1 MDYSMLAELV
11 PNAGAEVNFVRCLEV
26 IPSLGLLGTTPQD
39 PVFHAEGDVWVH
51 TKMVVCALVNS
62 QPYADASTKDRF
74 ILFYA
79 GLLHD
84 IAKPATTV
92 IDEVS
97 GKISQPGHSRRGAID
112 ARILLWRAGVP
123 FDMREA
129 ICRIISVHQV
139 PFFALSG
146 DRRGT
151 APEFTITKLSWELP
165 LWMLCAVATADIVG
179 RTYHGKQAVLYE
191 IEMFRLLAEEMGA
204 LNGPVKFADAYTR
217 QRYFA
222 GANVQPEYALFRE
235 KVGSQVIVMSGMP
248 ASGKNTWVDR
258 NAPGLPVVSFDDAR
272 DELGLAHGKN
282 EGMVAHHA
290 FDMAKDLLRAGKPF
304 VWNSTNLSNQMRS
317 KTLDLLH
324 DYHADVRLVYLEHPE
339 DVIYA
344 RNTKRDTSLRNKD
357 ITKMLFRWEV
367 PVPSEASTVEYI
379 VEGVKPKKANAKDL
393 EASSMPANPH

>member
-1 MDYSMLAELV
+1 MIGNSVAFYSLGDEMDYSLLTELV
-11 PNAGAEVNFVRCLEV
+11 PPPGAEINFKRLLEV
-26 IPSLGLLGTTPQD
+26 IPQLAPLATTPQD
-39 PVFHAEGDVWVH
+39 PVFHAEGDVWTH
-51 TKMVVCALVNS
+51 TKMVCVALVNS
-62 QPYADASTKDRF
+62 QPYADASIKDRF
-74 ILFYA
+74 VLFYA

-84 IAKPATTV
+84 ISKPDTTV

-123 FDMREA
+123 FDMRET

-151 APEFTITKLSWELP
+151 PPEFTIAKLSWELP
-165 LWMLCAVATADIVG
+165 IWMLCAVATADIVG
-179 RTYHGKQAVLYE
+179 RTYHGKQAVLDE
-191 IEMFRLLAEEMGA
+191 IEVFRLLAEELGA
-204 LNGPVKFADAYTR
+204 LNGPVQFADPYTR

-222 GANVQPEYALFRE
+222 GANVLPEYALFRE
-235 KVGSQVIVMSGMP
+235 KVGSKVIVMSGMP
-248 ASGKNTWVDR
+248 ASGKNTWVEK
-258 NAPGLPVVSFDDAR
+258 NAPGLPVISFDDAR

-290 FDMAKDLLRAGKPF
+290 FDMAKELLRAGKPF
-304 VWNSTNLSNQMRS
+304 VWNSTHLSNQMRT

-324 DYHADVRLVYLEHPE
+324 GYHAEVRIVYLEHPE
-339 DVIYA
+339 EVIYA

-367 PVPSEASTVEYI
+367 PVPSEAATVEYI
-379 VEGVKPKKANAKDL
+379 VEAANQRKR
-393 EASSMPANPH
+393 